1 MRIMRK
7 LVNSRG
13 TSTLEF
19 VVVLPVLLLVL
30 FSIVELS
37 RAWLTLNLAT
47 AAAREGVRAGVVA
60 AADSV
65 SSVGDA
71 KIDSILGAGQWSGG
85 VTCAASPCAPDQVVS
100 ATVTVQFRTVVPLI
114 LPAMF
119 DPLNITQTAS
129 MRYE

>member
-1 MRIMRK
+1 MKLVRK

-19 VVVLPVLLLVL
+19 VVVLPVLLFVL

-60 AADSV
+60 PADSV
-65 SSVGDA
+65 STAGDA
-71 KIDSILGAGQWSGG
+71 KINSILGNGTWTGG
-85 VTCAASPCAPDQVVS
+85 VTCAASPCAADQVVS
-100 ATVTVQFRTVVPLI
+100 ATVTLQFQTVVPLI

-119 DPLNITQTAS
+119 GNMAITQTAS
-129 MRYE
+129 IRYE